1 MKKSPRVKRYRPRN
15 PVLSPKD
22 LSEIMK
28 TEQQIRDKNPQL
40 KTMRRKMKEGT
51 WSDKDKEIEVQRQK
65 EMKRQNIEELL
76 LEIAEDTQPAKV
88 DVIAPSETGVPDTEL
103 DVSQ

>member
-1 MKKSPRVKRYRPRN
+1 MKKSPKVKRYRSRKPE
-15 PVLSPKD
+15 LSPKD

-28 TEQQIRDKNPQL
+28 TEKEIRDKNPQL

-103 DVSQ
+103 DISQ